1 MAALFYAVFTF
12 TCLVFRPL
20 SRYTDPSMAV
30 SRSPSTFSR
39 PEDVLSR
46 LAKEP
51 VSPLYLFHGD
61 EGYFIDQAIRQ
72 VKRRMPQDTSVRTFY
87 AGQDSLDTVLEVWGV
102 PSLFAPQTLVILRS
116 AEQLKDAERDRL
128 AKEATL
134 RDATQPFVACAHGR
148 VELTRKFFSLCSK
161 TGFAAEFRPPFVN
174 QLPGWAQRMARDRK
188 LQLSEDAAQ
197 SLAELVGPDLL
208 ALSTELDKV
217 AAFIFPQTEIHTA
230 AVVACT
236 GDVHQHNAFE
246 LAAALGQRDRKKAL
260 GLLRQVL
267 ADERR
272 ALPVLHALV
281 GHFRRLCQVKDCQ
294 EQHMPEAQIERAV
307 GLRGQ
312 RLRILLG
319 QGRLFSVA
327 DLRQVLHRAAAL
339 DMLLKSVRTPPRVLF
354 DALVLDICKRPT

>member
-1 MAALFYAVFTF
+1 MAA
-12 TCLVFRPL
+12 
-20 SRYTDPSMAV
+20 
-30 SRSPSTFSR
+30 SRSTATFSR

-61 EGYFIDQAIRQ
+61 EGYFIDQAVRQ
-72 VKRRMPQDTSVRTFY
+72 VRRRMPEDASVRTFY
-87 AGQDSLDTVLEVWGV
+87 AGQDPIEAVLEDWGA
-102 PSLFAPQTLVILRS
+102 PSLFASQTLVILRS

-128 AKEATL
+128 AKEAAL
-134 RDATQPFVACAHGR
+134 RDATQPLVVCAHGR

-161 TGFAAEFRPPFVN
+161 TGFAAEFRPPFTN
-174 QLPGWAQRMARDRK
+174 QLPGWAQRMARERK

-197 SLAELVGPDLL
+197 LLAELIGPDLL
-208 ALSTELDKV
+208 ALATELDKV
-217 AAFIFPQTEIHTA
+217 AAFVFPETEIRA
-230 AVVACT
+230 EAVAACT

-246 LAAALGQRDRKKAL
+246 LADALGQRDRKKAL

-294 EQHMPEAQIERAV
+294 EQRMPEAQIERTI

-312 RLRILLG
+312 RLRVLLG

-339 DMLLKSVRTPPRVLF
+339 DMLLKSARTPPRVLF